1 VSESGEKPGPVLAS
15 HRVPAHLAR
24 RFNQICLGVTAE
36 ILDREDLTPLLFG
49 VVAAVVEEPG
59 SGQRHLADRMG
70 VDAVNLGQM
79 IEILEQKGLVK
90 RQIDPA
96 DRRARQLFVTRRGA
110 ELRRRL
116 RPLLLAAQE
125 RLLAPLTKT
134 ERMALL
140 DMLARVIEANDSAA
154 RPGNGRRKPCGWDR
168 GSSGERGGHDDDMPH
183 RCSISAAHSSKRK
196 QARACYGSR
205 SQSESLTTDYCPCQL
220 ARTTGEVIVTFP
232 PAVPTIPQRVFAD
245 ALSKKGKP
253 VVEDRPG
260 AEGTIGV
267 AAFVSSQDDHT
278 LLYTV
283 AGSVTIAPL
292 LIDKLPYDVDR
303 DLEPIAATT
312 AIVLMLAVS
321 NELAVR
327 GIPELIDALRSSPG
341 KYAWTSGPTLPRYVF
356 AAFRRNAL
364 R

>member
-1 VSESGEKPGPVLAS
+1 MSESGEKPGPVLAS

-59 SGQRHLADRMG
+59 SGQRHLANRMG

-140 DMLARVIEANDSAA
+140 DMLARVIEANDSYA
-154 RPGNGRRKPCGWDR
+154 RPGNGRRKPR
-168 GSSGERGGHDDDMPH
+168 RRTEAQIR
-183 RCSISAAHSSKRK
+183 RTEE
-196 QARACYGSR
+196 SR
-205 SQSESLTTDYCPCQL
+205 
-220 ARTTGEVIVTFP
+220 
-232 PAVPTIPQRVFAD
+232 
-245 ALSKKGKP
+245 
-253 VVEDRPG
+253 
-260 AEGTIGV
+260 
-267 AAFVSSQDDHT
+267 
-278 LLYTV
+278 
-283 AGSVTIAPL
+283 
-292 LIDKLPYDVDR
+292 
-303 DLEPIAATT
+303 
-312 AIVLMLAVS
+312 
-321 NELAVR
+321 
-327 GIPELIDALRSSPG
+327 
-341 KYAWTSGPTLPRYVF
+341 
-356 AAFRRNAL
+356 
-364 R
+364 